1 MSKEISKR
9 QMIRERRAREAM
21 RNRLVYIGL
30 IVLLALVIFGVFVG
44 PVLNQILN
52 PYTPVVPE
60 ARSLPNADDNAL
72 GDPDAP
78 ITVTEYSDFQCPYC
92 ARFWED
98 TEEQL
103 ISTYVESGQVR
114 FVYRS
119 FGSFI
124 GPESGASAE
133 AAYCA
138 GAQGKFWEMHAII
151 FANQTGENVGAY
163 TDRRLSAFAESI
175 GLEMGAYNSCVNSG
189 KFGDR
194 VTQDGIDGIN
204 AGIQATPSF
213 IISYVVNGETK
224 TRLIEG
230 AQGFAQ
236 FQTEIDAA
244 LAEIAA
250 AQ

>member
-1 MSKEISKR
+1 MTKELSKR
-9 QMIRERRAREAM
+9 QMIREKRAREVT
-21 RNRLVYIGL
+21 RNRLISIGAM
-30 IVLLALVIFGVFVG
+30 VVGALVLFFMILWPNLQ
-44 PVLNQILN
+44 PVEFTEI
-52 PYTPVVPE
+52 TSIE
-60 ARSLPNADDNAL
+60 RPNVNDNSTGNA
-72 GDPDAP
+72 DAP
-78 ITVTEYSDFQCPYC
+78 ITITEYSDFQCPYC
-92 ARFWED
+92 ARFWQETED
-98 TEEQL
+98 QL
-103 ISTYVESGQVR
+103 VKAYVETGKAR

-119 FGSFI
+119 FGAFI
-124 GPESGASAE
+124 GAESGAAAE

-138 GAQGKFWEMHAII
+138 GEQGKFWEMHDII

>member
-138 GAQGKFWEMHAII
+138 GDQGKFWEMHAII

-163 TDRRLSAFAESI
+163 SNSKLEAFAEAI
-175 GLEMGAYNSCVNSG
+175 GLDLDAYKDCRSSDQ
-189 KFGDR
+189 FASR
-194 VTQDGIDGIN
+194 VTQDGIDGIS
-204 AGIQATPSF
+204 AGIEATPSF
-213 IISYVVNGETK
+213 VVSYVLNGETQ
-224 TRLIEG
+224 TSIIQG
-230 AQGFAQ
+230 AQPFSE
-236 FQTEIDAA
+236 FQTAIEAA
-244 LAEIAA
+244 LAALGLK
-250 AQ
+250 